1 MQSYQ
6 GKQEWE
12 LHMILFDFEGMPVP
26 KPMSRSHL
34 FIFCIKDHVDQLG
47 GGGGG
52 GGGGGDL

>member
-52 GGGGGDL
+52 GGGDL